1 MKLKKTVLVFACI
14 LLLGLMPLCCGP
26 PDFTVGGTVSGLTA
40 TGLVLSLN
48 GEASIELSPGATE
61 FLFEPMLRNGDAY
74 EVTVER
80 QPGSGALT
88 AEVVN
93 GSGVVD
99 AVSAD
104 DVEILCTLDDTVLF
118 TDSGV
123 VLEPC
128 EEGDALFFDC
138 DNDGST
144 DLLLVGDM
152 GSLGASAMLY
162 KNSGGLDFAA
172 GVSGGIPGL
181 KKCAAAAGDIDG
193 DGDTDLALTG
203 AGESSGQHSLI
214 YENDGL
220 GLFTDTAAGLT
231 DMEQGAAAFG
241 DIDNDGDEDLFL
253 SGTTDGSPAE
263 ENVKVYTN
271 NGSGG
276 FSVSGNTFS
285 AAISE
290 YADFADVDGDG
301 DNDLLYGGKSFPAA
315 VAELYLNNGSGN
327 FTAAGASLDGASGGG
342 GFFFADS
349 DEYPDIY
356 IFGGAMA
363 PVAAVYINDGSG
375 NYSKLEN
382 NFGEVSNARA
392 DAADVDNDGDVDLV
406 VAGLSGVDSTVRT
419 VLYLNDGSGLFTPS
433 GCVLTGAQG
442 GSVDFGDADGD
453 GDYDLL
459 VTGTGESGA
468 VSILYENRLN

>member
-1 MKLKKTVLVFACI
+1 MKLKKCVLVFICVF
-14 LLLGLMPLCCGP
+14 LLAMMLLCCGKP
-26 PDFTVGGTVSGLTA
+26 EFTVGGTVSGLTA

-48 GEASIELSPGATE
+48 GEQSIELSPGAAE

-88 AEVVN
+88 AEITG
-93 GSGVVD
+93 GSGVID

-104 DVEILCTLDDTVLF
+104 DVEIFCTLDDTVLF

-123 VLEPC
+123 ALEPC
-128 EEGDALFFDC
+128 KEGDALFFDC
-138 DNDGST
+138 DNDGNT
-144 DLLLVGDM
+144 DLLITGDM

-162 KNSGGLDFAA
+162 KNSGGLDFAD

-181 KKCAAAAGDIDG
+181 KKCATAAADIDG

-203 AGESSGQHSLI
+203 AGDSSGRYSLI
-214 YENDGL
+214 CENNGS

-231 DMEQGAAAFG
+231 AMEQGVAAFG

-253 SGTTDGSPAE
+253 SGTTDGSPSAGSVE
-263 ENVKVYTN
+263 VYTN

-276 FSVSGNTFS
+276 FSDSGNTFS

-290 YADFADVDGDG
+290 YAGFADADGDG
-301 DNDLLYGGKSFPAA
+301 DSDLLYGGKASPTAIT
-315 VAELYLNNGSGN
+315 ELYLNDGSGG
-327 FTAAGASLDGASGGG
+327 FTAGSPSLDGASGGG
-342 GFFFADS
+342 GFFSADG

-356 IFGGAMA
+356 IFGM
-363 PVAAVYINDGSG
+363 PISYVAAVYINDGEG

-382 NFGEVSNARA
+382 NFAEVSNARA
-392 DAADVDNDGDVDLV
+392 DAADVDNDGDEDLI
-406 VAGLSGVDSTVRT
+406 VAGRSTDSTVRT
-419 VLYLNDGSGLFTPS
+419 ILYLNDGSGLFTPS
-433 GCVLTGAQG
+433 GCVLTGVEG
-442 GSVDFGDADGD
+442 GSVDLGDADGD

-459 VTGTGESGA
+459 VAGTGESGG
-468 VSILYENRLN
+468 VSILYENKLN